1 MAGVHRPG
9 ARAGSQTPG
18 VCLGVPAPKPDRYF
32 LTFVSMATLI
42 SSVTR
47 AVALMSVVAT
57 VAALSACTPR
67 PDGPEP
73 VAERFFLALAEG
85 DTSSASAYADR
96 PELARA
102 ALNEAWAGLQATGLD
117 AQILSSKYAEDTGSI
132 AYRYTWHLPKDRTWS
147 YEGQLNMIRD
157 DGRWQVR
164 WSATDIHPRLGENQT
179 FALRADDPP
188 RASVHERSGTNVL
201 VPGYRY
207 HFALDA
213 QQAGGALMPTAR
225 VVADVLRRFDN
236 TLDAQRLAE
245 QSSSIKGPL
254 SLITLRK
261 ADHDEV
267 VGALSALPGVVITPQ
282 PEMVPTD
289 EDFAP
294 TLINEIKKT
303 VADDLDG
310 TPGWRVVTVNQNG
323 ADVDVLHEVRGDP
336 APSVSI
342 SLDRSVQEAAQNA
355 VDITGKQAM
364 IVVIRPSTGEILA
377 VAQNE
382 AADREGPIATMG
394 LYPPGSTFKIVT
406 AGAAIE
412 RDMATPN
419 TLLGCPGRMDIG
431 HRSVPNYGGF
441 DLGTV
446 PMSRAFA
453 SSCNTT
459 FAELASRMPPRGL
472 TQAAAQYGIGPDY
485 RIAGLP
491 TVSGSVPPTVN
502 LTERT
507 EDGFGQGK
515 VVASPFGMAL
525 AAATVAAGHTPV
537 PKLIDGRE
545 TEITGD
551 RAQIPAEVVESLRPM
566 MRLVVTNGTAE
577 DLQGAGDVRG
587 KTGEAEFAG
596 GSHSWFTGYRGD
608 MAFSALIVGGGSSE
622 YAVRMLKGMLDALP
636 PDFLA

>member
-1 MAGVHRPG
+1 
-9 ARAGSQTPG
+9 
-18 VCLGVPAPKPDRYF
+18 
-32 LTFVSMATLI
+32 MATLI
-42 SSVTR
+42 SSASRVVGLVTS
-47 AVALMSVVAT
+47 AAMVV
-57 VAALSACTPR
+57 ALSACTPR

-73 VAERFFLALAEG
+73 AAERFFAALAEG
-85 DTSSASAYADR
+85 DTSAASELADR
-96 PELARA
+96 PDLARA

-117 AQILSSKYAEDTGSI
+117 AQILSSKYSEDTGSI
-132 AYRYTWHLPKDRTWS
+132 AYRYTWHLPKDRTWT
-147 YEGQLNMIRD
+147 YDGQLNMVRD
-157 DGRWQVR
+157 EGRWEVR
-164 WSATDIHPRLGENQT
+164 WAATDIHPRLGDNQT
-179 FALRADDPP
+179 FALRADPPP
-188 RASVHERSGTNVL
+188 RASVNERSGTNVL

-213 QQAGGALMPTAR
+213 QEAGAALMPTAR
-225 VVADVLRRFDN
+225 VVSDVLRRFDN

-245 QSSSIKGPL
+245 LASSTRDPL

-261 ADHDEV
+261 DDHDAV
-267 VGALSALPGVVITPQ
+267 IGALGALPGVVVTPQ

-289 EDFAP
+289 DHFAP
-294 TLINEIKKT
+294 TLVNEIKKT
-303 VADDLDG
+303 VADELDG
-310 TPGWRVVTVNQNG
+310 TPGWRVVTVNQNKV
-323 ADVDVLHEVRGDP
+323 DVDILHEVPGDP

-342 SLDRSVQEAAQNA
+342 SLDRAVQVAAQNQ
-355 VDITGKQAM
+355 VDSTDKQAM
-364 IVVIRPSTGEILA
+364 MVVIRPSTGEILA
-377 VAQNE
+377 VAQNA

-419 TLLGCPGRMDIG
+419 TLLGCPGQMDIG
-431 HRSVPNYGGF
+431 HRTVPNYGGF

-472 TQAAAQYGIGPDY
+472 TQAAAQYGIGADY
-485 RIAGLP
+485 RIAGLS
-491 TVSGSVPPTVN
+491 TVTGSVPPTVN

-515 VVASPFGMAL
+515 VLASPFGMAL

-545 TEITGD
+545 TEITGEPG
-551 RAQIPAEVVESLRPM
+551 QIPAQVVDSLRPM

-608 MAFSALIVGGGSSE
+608 MAFAALIVGGGSSE
-622 YAVRMLKGMLDALP
+622 YAVRMVRGMLDSLP
-636 PDFLA
+636 ADFLA